1 MPASECQCQT
11 ESVYAAYLDCS
22 LHRRYASYK
31 GKLALTNA
39 PICSWETICISCCGN
54 QPPWQDDP
62 ELQEVADF
70 LNSNHFL
77 PQLHRGMHN
86 VTPDEKSLASILN
99 ILVRARDGDVHIHH
113 RDGTTSIKRARLTP
127 TEARRWEDVLGAGLW
142 RQAMPQ
148 DKYIPGTAFFDV
160 PCPAPDLDAH
170 YTCML
175 WGHGIDTEMELLR
188 HVAMSHGLPSH
199 LRT

>member
-22 LHRRYASYK
+22 LHRRYASCK

-39 PICSWETICISCCGN
+39 QIRSWETFCISCCGN
-54 QPPWQDDP
+54 QPPWQHDP
-62 ELQEVADF
+62 ELQKVANF
-70 LNSNHFL
+70 LNANMFL
-77 PQLHRGMHN
+77 PQFHRGMPN

-99 ILVRARDGDVHIHH
+99 IIVRARDGDVHIHH
-113 RDGTTSIKRARLTP
+113 RDGTTSIKRARLTS
-127 TEARRWEDVLGAGLW
+127 TEAFRWEHVLGVGLW

-148 DKYIPGTAFFDV
+148 EEYIHGTELFDV
-160 PCPAPDLDAH
+160 PCHAPDPDAH

-175 WGHGIDTEMELLR
+175 CGHGTATEIE
-188 HVAMSHGLPSH
+188 
-199 LRT
+199 